1 MIDLDMINEAV
12 KVIGAY
18 EKDGRQFTEK
28 EKHFVAEYAFKTGD
42 MELVSG
48 LVANMSIAKEDD
60 VEFMN
65 RYETL
70 LGKREVWISQIEN
83 LLVALEMY
91 RIEEEKAL
99 NKIAATLKICGVDVS
114 VDDIREKGAG
124 EIKQMIK
131 KKVVI

>member
-1 MIDLDMINEAV
+1 MINLDVISEAV
-12 KVIGAY
+12 KIIGVY
-18 EKDGRQFTEK
+18 EKDGRQLTEK

-48 LVANMSIAKEDD
+48 LVANMSLAKEDD

-65 RYETL
+65 RYGAL

-99 NKIAATLKICGVDVS
+99 NKIAATLRTCGVEVS

-131 KKVVI
+131 KHVVI